1 MGLDVTY
8 RLCSVPKSDLGTDLC
23 NTVTRVTGQK
33 KKKGKCLLMKFGA
46 EATFQTLINAEED
59 RHVIHLELQN
69 VANCKIKLSNVIV
82 ESTRSCTE
90 KMLRILATT
99 KVLIS

>member
-1 MGLDVTY
+1 
-8 RLCSVPKSDLGTDLC
+8 
-23 NTVTRVTGQK
+23 
-33 KKKGKCLLMKFGA
+33 MKFGA